1 MSDGEDTDDGDAS
14 EGLAEGRRTRKLD
27 VVVDK
32 YNLDG
37 IVDELESRWSR
48 KNPEERY
55 SIRELEKHF
64 NSAVIRTVLE
74 EEVGYSPVD
83 YNPEQIFEILN
94 DGEGVSE
101 SDERF
106 IRQWMEDN
114 VDLEEL
120 ESDFVSYYSIFTFL
134 RDVRNAESPNQLD
147 NSPEKAK
154 ERGIDRIEQKK
165 SNLKQGTDRAL
176 KGVKKANVVA
186 DNDYD
191 IRVSVRVECPDC
203 GTVLPGVEFIRQ
215 GGCECSVETED
226 NEDGGDGDDSESGE
240 DSDSE
245 EIQEQ
250 PSA

>member
-32 YNLDG
+32 YDLHG
-37 IVDELESRWSR
+37 IVDELESRWTR

-55 SIRELEKHF
+55 SIRELEKYL
-64 NSAVIRTVLE
+64 NAAIIRAALE
-74 EEVGYSPVD
+74 KEVGYSPVN
-83 YNPEQIFEILN
+83 YNPKDIFEILN
-94 DGEGVSE
+94 DGEDVSK

-106 IRQWMEDN
+106 VRQWMEDN
-114 VDLEEL
+114 LDLEEL

-134 RDVRNAESPNQLD
+134 RDVRNAESPNQRD
-147 NSPEKAK
+147 TSPEKAK
-154 ERGIDRIEQKK
+154 ERGVDRIEQQT
-165 SNLKQGTDRAL
+165 SNLNEATKSAL
-176 KGVKKANVVA
+176 KTVKNANVVA
-186 DNDYD
+186 DNDYE
-191 IRVSVRVECPDC
+191 IRVSVRIECPDC
-203 GTVLPGVEFIRQ
+203 GVVLPGAEFIRQ

-226 NEDGGDGDDSESGE
+226 DEEGDDGDGSESGE